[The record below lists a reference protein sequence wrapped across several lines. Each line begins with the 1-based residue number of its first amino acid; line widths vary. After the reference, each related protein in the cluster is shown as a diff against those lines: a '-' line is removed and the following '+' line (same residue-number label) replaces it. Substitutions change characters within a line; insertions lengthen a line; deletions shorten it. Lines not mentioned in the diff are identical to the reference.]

1 MRSVA
6 WHLNLAALT
15 EAELLSYLGEDSAQA
30 RFPAIAQAR
39 LQGQPV
45 LDASFSESWFGS
57 PVSTLSWPQASG
69 SLRGNLLG
77 FHLQLLEAGAL
88 PQAACALLGP
98 GARGE
103 FMQGYVLGN
112 TAVALQWSAQSD
124 LPVLLLLSWLR
135 DRASGVACVMTSN
148 ALETPSPAY
157 TEEAAVHVHPGLN
170 VPELWG
176 RHQEHLRWHG
186 REQKLAAEEGWRK
199 AWEALHDLNWQ
210 AWSRRGV
217 IVAVPD

>member
-1 MRSVA
+1 MKGVA

-15 EAELLSYLGEDSAQA
+15 EAELLSYLGQDSAQV

-45 LDASFSESWFGS
+45 LEASFSESWLGP
-57 PVSTLSWPQASG
+57 PVSALSWPQASG
-69 SLRGNLLG
+69 TLRGNLLAQ
-77 FHLQLLEAGAL
+77 HLQLLELGAL
-88 PQAACALLGP
+88 PQAAYALLSP
-98 GARGE
+98 GATGE
-103 FMQGYVLGN
+103 FAQGYVLGN
-112 TAVALQWSAQSD
+112 TAAALQWSVPSD

-135 DRASGVACVMTSN
+135 DQASGVACVLTSN
-148 ALETPSPAY
+148 ALEPHSPAY
-157 TEEAAVHVHPGLN
+157 TEEAAVHVHPRLN
-170 VPELWG
+170 APELWE

-186 REQKLAAEEGWRK
+186 REQKLAAEDGWRK
-199 AWEALHDLNWQ
+199 AWQALHDLNWQ